1 MCGNSDDNCAADALG
16 SELLRRYYLRY
27 REIAARI
34 GVSLAGE
41 ENKSKAFGPS
51 TEGEVLGLDYD
62 TMRWKCWI
70 PQDKSARLIRELTE
84 ILEKGEASNGEWMKV
99 SGKLNHYHPLLL
111 NGKFNRALISHA
123 VKQEKKQDVMIALE
137 PETKLQVYWWVL
149 NLRALRQRGG
159 RIMDP
164 MSHLP
169 ARALDLHGDAAGG
182 DTNDKRKGW
191 GVCCLRT
198 GEWNRESWPKFILDN
213 KMVRGIQ
220 YGRKLTLLEG
230 FTSLQAAY
238 TWARQGQ
245 EQGGISLNCDNI
257 GFYWAFRNGSSRD
270 ELVYTISKAINDL
283 ADGLGIVIRVFYQ
296 RRRTEL
302 GDQIVDHLSKGE
314 SQQVESLWPEGVR
327 WTGRPSNELRRWI
340 EKPRVMLDLGRRLLV
355 ELSETLD
362 VHIGRNYR
370 EDIRRRESQRGAKRA
385 RLE

>member
-1 MCGNSDDNCAADALG
+1 M
-16 SELLRRYYLRY
+16 
-27 REIAARI
+27 
-34 GVSLAGE
+34 
-41 ENKSKAFGPS
+41 
-51 TEGEVLGLDYD
+51 
-62 TMRWKCWI
+62 
-70 PQDKSARLIRELTE
+70 
-84 ILEKGEASNGEWMKV
+84 
-99 SGKLNHYHPLLL
+99 
-111 NGKFNRALISHA
+111 
-123 VKQEKKQDVMIALE
+123 
-137 PETKLQVYWWVL
+137 
-149 NLRALRQRGG
+149 
-159 RIMDP
+159 
-164 MSHLP
+164 
-169 ARALDLHGDAAGG
+169 
-182 DTNDKRKGW
+182 
-191 GVCCLRT
+191 
-198 GEWNRESWPKFILDN
+198 
-213 KMVRGIQ
+213 
-220 YGRKLTLLEG
+220 EG

-270 ELVYTISKAINDL
+270 ELVYTILKAINDL

-370 EDIRRRESQRGAKRA
+370 EDIRRRESQSGAKRA